1 MDKYQKNNICVTNN
15 KSCQVK
21 SRPSLF
27 ETLNAVKVQIGYQD
41 FAQKRPNGKMIID
54 PLIEEICL
62 VIAEVLVRPPRSIM
76 RIRGC
81 EIEAAIVQEVYG
93 KLTFDHVDLVFNNF
107 RQQTHVI
114 KKKSAYMQTALY
126 NAVFELN
133 AHYTNLV
140 ANDSGGVGR
149 H

>member
-1 MDKYQKNNICVTNN
+1 MNEYQKNNSCVENN
-15 KSCQVK
+15 KSSQVK

-27 ETLNAVKVQIGYQD
+27 ETLEAVKVQVDYQD
-41 FAQKRPNGKMIID
+41 FAKKLPNGKMNID

-62 VIAEVLVRPPRSIM
+62 VVAEVLIKPPESVM
-76 RIRGC
+76 RIRGS
-81 EIEAAIVQEVYG
+81 EIESAIVQEVYG
-93 KLTFDHVDLVFNNF
+93 TLTFDHVDLVFRNF
-107 RQQTHVI
+107 KQQTRI
-114 KKKSAYMQTALY
+114 IRKKSAYLQTALF

-140 ANDSGGVGR
+140 ATDSSGYGK